1 MAALIMKKPNF
12 QKHRRNLLK
21 QLAALPLGAGVSM
34 LGSNDALAM
43 DCSNSK
49 SLVCLFLAGG
59 ADSFNMFVPG
69 SDRAYTDYINSR
81 GPIAIPESGLLN
93 VSDAD
98 QGAFGFNSLLP
109 AFRGLYEQDRLAVVS
124 NVGTLI
130 RPTSQSDY
138 LAEQALPES
147 LFAHNTQQKLW
158 QTGAGIVSG
167 ASGFGWG
174 GAIASHATSCN
185 GPAAVTP
192 AFSIAGTS
200 AWLESANSRYI
211 SLNADFAVE
220 RMFGLDNISDW
231 IPSNRL
237 SRVGR
242 TIEDLIAQGEAS
254 GNPAMLR
261 TIADGLDQASIA
273 TTALHSALLRNTLP
287 QMQFDS
293 KNKLAKQLHLVA
305 RLISA
310 REELGM
316 SRQVFFV
323 LMGGFDTHSDQGERE
338 PVLMRELNDA
348 VLAFQDT
355 IDDIG
360 AANSVTSFTASDFG
374 RTLTSNGNG
383 TDHGWGG
390 HNFVF
395 GGAVD
400 GGRIV
405 GQMPNYSSTNNPD
418 EASERDGTFA
428 GRLIPQISVNQYG
441 ATLSRWMGV
450 SEAELSAALPDLQN
464 FATSDLG
471 FMRS

>member
-1 MAALIMKKPNF
+1 MKKPNF

-21 QLAALPLGAGVSM
+21 QVAALPLGAGVSM
-34 LGSNDALAM
+34 LAGNDALAM
-43 DCSNSK
+43 DCAGSK

-98 QGAFGFNSLLP
+98 QGAFGFNALLP
-109 AFRGLYEQDRLAVVS
+109 AFRDLYNQDRLAVVS

-174 GAIASHATSCN
+174 GAIASHSANCN
-185 GPAAVTP
+185 GPGAVTS
-192 AFSIAGTS
+192 AFSIAGNS
-200 AWLESANSRYI
+200 PWLESADARYI
-211 SLNADFAVE
+211 SLNSDVAVE
-220 RMFGLDNISDW
+220 RMFGLANISDW
-231 IPSNRL
+231 IPPTRL

-242 TIEDLIAQGEAS
+242 TIEALIAQGEAS

-261 TIADGLDQASIA
+261 TIADGIDQATIA
-273 TTALHSALLRNTLP
+273 TSSLHTALSRNTLP
-287 QMQFDS
+287 QFRFDS
-293 KNKLAKQLHLVA
+293 KNKLASQLHLVA
-305 RLISA
+305 RLIAS

-316 SRQVFFV
+316 TRQVFFV
-323 LMGGFDTHSDQGERE
+323 QMGGFDTHSDQGERE

-348 VLAFQDT
+348 VTGFQDV
-355 IDDIG
+355 IDDLG
-360 AANSVTSFTASDFG
+360 FATSVTSFTASDFG

-405 GQMPNYSSTNNPD
+405 GQMPSYSSTNNPD
-418 EASERDGTFA
+418 EASESDGTFA

-441 ATLSRWMGV
+441 ATLSRWMGMG
-450 SEAELSAALPDLQN
+450 EAELTAALPDLQN
-464 FATSDLG
+464 FATRDLG
-471 FMRS
+471 FMNA

>member
-1 MAALIMKKPNF
+1 MM
-12 QKHRRNLLK
+12 
-21 QLAALPLGAGVSM
+21 
-34 LGSNDALAM
+34 GSTDALAM
-43 DCSNSK
+43 DCSGTK

-69 SDRAYTDYINSR
+69 SDRAYTDYLNSR

-93 VSDAD
+93 VNDTA

-109 AFRGLYEQDRLAVVS
+109 AFRDLYDQDRLAVVS

-138 LAEQALPES
+138 LAQQALPES
-147 LFAHNTQQKLW
+147 LFAHNTQQRLW

-174 GAIASHATSCN
+174 GAIATHAASCN
-185 GPAAVTP
+185 GPGSVTS
-192 AFSIAGTS
+192 AFSISGTNP
-200 AWLESANSRYI
+200 WLEAANARYI
-211 SLNADFAVE
+211 TLNADVAVE

-231 IPSNRL
+231 IPPDRL
-237 SRVGR
+237 TRVGR
-242 TIEDLIAQGEAS
+242 SLEELIAQGEAS

-261 TIADGLDQASIA
+261 TIADGIDQATIA
-273 TTALHSALLRNTLP
+273 TSSLHSALSRNTLP
-287 QMQFDS
+287 QMEFDGR
-293 KNKLAKQLHLVA
+293 NKLASQLHLVA
-305 RLISA
+305 RLIAS

-316 SRQVFFV
+316 SRQIFFV
-323 LMGGFDTHSDQGERE
+323 QMGGFDTHSDQGERE
-338 PVLMRELNDA
+338 PVLMRSLNDA
-348 VLAFQDT
+348 VTAFQDT

-400 GGRIV
+400 GGRII
-405 GQMPNYSSTNNPD
+405 GQMPSYSSTNNPD
-418 EASERDGTFA
+418 EASESDGTFA
-428 GRLIPQISVNQYG
+428 GRLIPQLSVTQYG

-450 SEAELSAALPDLQN
+450 GEAEINAALPDLQN
-464 FATSDLG
+464 FANRDLG
-471 FMRS
+471 FMNA